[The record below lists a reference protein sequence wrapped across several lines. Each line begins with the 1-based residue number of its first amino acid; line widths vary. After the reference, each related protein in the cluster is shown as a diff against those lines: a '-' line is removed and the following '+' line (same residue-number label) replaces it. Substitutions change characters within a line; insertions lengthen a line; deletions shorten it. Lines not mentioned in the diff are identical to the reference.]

1 MSRPRR
7 EASVGLRRVG
17 RGLLGHR
24 KITPV
29 KAGRGAL
36 GHRKIVPVKAG
47 RGALGRRWIAPA
59 KAGRGVLQHLRIAS
73 AKAARRP
80 GDEAYHQ
87 LNAGETVY
95 SLTIS

>member
-7 EASVGLRRVG
+7 EALVGLQRVG

-36 GHRKIVPVKAG
+36 GHR
-47 RGALGRRWIAPA
+47 WIAPA
-59 KAGRGVLQHLRIAS
+59 KAGRGVLQHRRIAS
-73 AKAARRP
+73 AKLARRP
-80 GDEAYHQ
+80 GDEA
-87 LNAGETVY
+87 
-95 SLTIS
+95 TISSTPVKLCTA